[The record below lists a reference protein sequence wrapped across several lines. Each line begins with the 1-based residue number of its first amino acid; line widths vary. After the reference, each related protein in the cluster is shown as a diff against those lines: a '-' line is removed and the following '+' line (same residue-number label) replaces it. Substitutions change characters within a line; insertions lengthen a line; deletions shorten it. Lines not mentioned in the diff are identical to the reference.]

1 MIEKIKTS
9 FNNDFFNKTRFF
21 IIFFLSLILLL
32 FYYLLVS
39 NSLIYP
45 TISPMVSD
53 SKLFLFADWS
63 VIVKANLC
71 KDLWY
76 SDYSD
81 IICDPFSRPH
91 VYGEILLYFPFVE
104 KLQNLYLIFLPI
116 FFIFIFIFSIFL
128 MFNLGERTN
137 LVVPIIILL
146 SFPVLLVSERAN
158 IDILIF
164 VFVFLI
170 SYFRSVI
177 FITFS
182 IILITLSKFYPIV
195 LSIIF
200 LLEKKIGKLI
210 ISILITNLVVFAVF
224 YLQFDQMLKILE
236 NIKQVTPY
244 GIYNFSFN
252 GSIKYVN
259 NFNLLINDRNFSL
272 FVFLLIAIV
281 PSVLLFLSTIKSCQK
296 IRLSSFVNLN
306 DFEDRLFFLSAIIL
320 ISCFFPFSNFV
331 YREIFIIGIIPFAIK
346 VKENFSD
353 QKILSLYFYL
363 LIFKFLTSFP
373 ITFIY
378 MNKVVENLK
387 LIVIFK
393 YTIDFYLMFM
403 TLGIFLILFIKSLN
417 NLKINIAISFSKN
430 S

>member
-1 MIEKIKTS
+1 
-9 FNNDFFNKTRFF
+9 
-21 IIFFLSLILLL
+21 
-32 FYYLLVS
+32 
-39 NSLIYP
+39 
-45 TISPMVSD
+45 
-53 SKLFLFADWS
+53 
-63 VIVKANLC
+63 
-71 KDLWY
+71 
-76 SDYSD
+76 
-81 IICDPFSRPH
+81 CDPFSRPH

-272 FVFLLIAIV
+272 FVFLL
-281 PSVLLFLSTIKSCQK
+281 
-296 IRLSSFVNLN
+296 
-306 DFEDRLFFLSAIIL
+306 
-320 ISCFFPFSNFV
+320 
-331 YREIFIIGIIPFAIK
+331 
-346 VKENFSD
+346 
-353 QKILSLYFYL
+353 
-363 LIFKFLTSFP
+363 
-373 ITFIY
+373 
-378 MNKVVENLK
+378 
-387 LIVIFK
+387 
-393 YTIDFYLMFM
+393 
-403 TLGIFLILFIKSLN
+403 
-417 NLKINIAISFSKN
+417 
-430 S
+430 